1 MNSGAPI
8 AAHGDGAATPIRLA
22 RIGGDGIGPEVVD
35 AAVRVVDAVCGDRVE
50 WVDAEMGWHAFER
63 TGSALPEATVHL
75 LDGCAGALFG
85 AVSSPSHAVVGYRS
99 PIVELRRRMDLFANV
114 RPLRAMAG
122 AEGSDEG
129 SPTWE
134 PGWRDLSPPA
144 NQSVR
149 PSSGARME
157 RGRLARIRRSPGRW
171 PAVDAVVVRENT
183 EGLYSGRE
191 HWESEGEVAIA
202 ERVISRAATERIARF
217 ACELATSRAAS
228 HGRPARL
235 TVVHKANVLRLSDGL
250 FREAALEV
258 ASDFPEIEVEEQLVD
273 SMVYR
278 LILEP
283 ERYDVIVAPNLYG
296 DILSDAGAA
305 LVGGLGVVGSA
316 NCGECFCLAEP
327 VHGSAPD
334 IAGRGIANPIAAVS
348 AAALL
353 LEQAGLGDAAAR
365 LQQLLAEHRAT
376 GPRTPDRGGEATTKE
391 AVADLVARV

>member
-1 MNSGAPI
+1 MTRSSNDSTTAPV
-8 AAHGDGAATPIRLA
+8 RLA

-35 AAVRVVDAVCGDRVE
+35 AAVRVVDAVCGDGVE
-50 WVDAEMGWHAFER
+50 WVDAEMGWQTFER
-63 TGSALPEATVHL
+63 TGSALPEATVEVL
-75 LDGCAGALFG
+75 ESCAGALFG
-85 AVSSPSHAVVGYRS
+85 AVSSPSHAVPGYRS
-99 PIVELRRRMDLFANV
+99 PIVELRRRLDLYANV

-122 AEGSDEG
+122 AEGSDAG
-129 SPTWE
+129 SPTW
-134 PGWRDLSPPA
+134 
-144 NQSVR
+144 
-149 PSSGARME
+149 E
-157 RGRLARIRRSPGRW
+157 RGRLARIRRSSGRW
-171 PAVDAVVVRENT
+171 PAVDAVVVRENA

-250 FREAALEV
+250 FREAALDV
-258 ASDFPEIEVEEQLVD
+258 AADFPEIEVEEQLVD

-316 NCGECFCLAEP
+316 NCGERFCLAEP

-334 IAGRGIANPIAAVS
+334 IAGQGIANPIAAVS

-353 LEQAGLGDAAAR
+353 LERVGLVDGAAR
-365 LQQLLAEHRAT
+365 VKDLLADHRAT
-376 GPRTPDRGGEATTKE
+376 GPRTSDRGGRATTEE
-391 AVADLVARV
+391 AVADLLARV

>member
-1 MNSGAPI
+1 MNS
-8 AAHGDGAATPIRLA
+8 ATQPIRLA

-35 AAVRVVDAVCGDRVE
+35 AAVRVVDAVCGGGVE
-50 WVDAEMGWHAFER
+50 WVEAEMGWHTFES
-63 TGSALPEATVHL
+63 TGSALPEATVDL
-75 LDGCAGALFG
+75 LEGCAGALFG
-85 AVSSPSHAVVGYRS
+85 AVSSPSHAVAGYRS
-99 PIVELRRRMDLFANV
+99 PIVELRRRLDLYANV
-114 RPLRAMAG
+114 RPLTRTT
-122 AEGSDEG
+122 S
-129 SPTWE
+129 SPSWE

-157 RGRLARIRRSPGRW
+157 RGHPARIRRDGVV
-171 PAVDAVVVRENT
+171 PAIDAIVVRENT

-191 HWESEGEVAIA
+191 RWEREGEVAVA
-202 ERVISRAATERIARF
+202 ERVISRRATERIVRF
-217 ACELATSRAAS
+217 ACELAMSRATQQR
-228 HGRPARL
+228 RPARL

-250 FREAALEV
+250 FRETALEV

-316 NCGECFCLAEP
+316 NCGARFCLAEP

-334 IAGRGIANPIAAVS
+334 IAGQGIANPIAAVS

-353 LEQAGLGDAAAR
+353 LERVGLADAAAGV
-365 LQQLLAEHRAT
+365 QELLAEHRAN

-391 AVADLVARV
+391 AVADLLARV

>member
-1 MNSGAPI
+1 MTRSSNDSTTAPV
-8 AAHGDGAATPIRLA
+8 RLA

-35 AAVRVVDAVCGDRVE
+35 AAVRVVDAVCGDGVE
-50 WVDAEMGWHAFER
+50 WVDAEMGWQTFER
-63 TGSALPEATVHL
+63 TGSALPEATVEVL
-75 LDGCAGALFG
+75 ESCAGALFG
-85 AVSSPSHAVVGYRS
+85 AVSSPSHAVPGYRS
-99 PIVELRRRMDLFANV
+99 PIVELRRRLDLYANV
-114 RPLRAMAG
+114 RPLRGMAG
-122 AEGSDEG
+122 VDGSDAG
-129 SPTWE
+129 SPTW
-134 PGWRDLSPPA
+134 
-144 NQSVR
+144 
-149 PSSGARME
+149 E
-157 RGRLARIRRSPGRW
+157 RGRLARIRRSSGRW

-217 ACELATSRAAS
+217 ACELARSRAAS
-228 HGRPARL
+228 RGRSARL

-250 FREAALEV
+250 FREAALDV
-258 ASDFPEIEVEEQLVD
+258 AADFPEIEVEEQLVD

-316 NCGECFCLAEP
+316 NCGACFCLAEP

-334 IAGRGIANPIAAVS
+334 IAGRGLANPIAAVS

-353 LEQAGLGDAAAR
+353 LERVGLAVGASRIHELVAAYR
-365 LQQLLAEHRAT
+365 EN
-376 GPRTPDRGGEATTKE
+376 GPRTPDRGGDVTTGE
-391 AVADLVARV
+391 VVADLLARV